1 MSQKSSSK
9 RTPKTGQIDASYTVT
24 KMGID
29 SAGNHSVWVSF
40 RGERAKKIQTNAN
53 LPLTHFDKALTTR
66 ALYEL
71 SDFLHRKDNP
81 APRIGTARPRRVS
94 QITKKAPTKR
104 LVKRRRAN
112 TDEGYFPN
120 PVEALH
126 ATFHYEGKEF
136 NYAVI
141 QRHKNG
147 DVEAVALVPGVE
159 DARLLVRML
168 NTHAPAGVNFLVM
181 KR

>member
-1 MSQKSSSK
+1 MNRK
-9 RTPKTGQIDASYTVT
+9 IDLYV
-24 KMGID
+24 D
-29 SAGNHSVWVSF
+29 
-40 RGERAKKIQTNAN
+40 GEYVAT
-53 LPLTHFDKALTTR
+53 TTR
-66 ALYEL
+66 ASSQGEARIQY
-71 SDFLHRKDNP
+71 SDVSGVTLKRIKATFSEPVKKRAANP

-94 QITKKAPTKR
+94 QITKKAPAKR